1 MIQMGAQVSII
12 DINIIKDNI
21 YQFFQKKISLN
32 FFNIFKFIY
41 FKNKKLLLLKLVL
54 LYFKYK
60 IKLIYIKYFIW
71 GDNFFY

>member
-1 MIQMGAQVSII
+1 MGTQVSII

-60 IKLIYIKYFIW
+60 IKLIYIKYFICA
-71 GDNFFY
+71 DNFFY